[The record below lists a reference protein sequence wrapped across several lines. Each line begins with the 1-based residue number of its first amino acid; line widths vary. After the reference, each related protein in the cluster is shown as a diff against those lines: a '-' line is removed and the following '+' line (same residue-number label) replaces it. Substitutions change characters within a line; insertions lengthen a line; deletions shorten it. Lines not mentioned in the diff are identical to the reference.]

1 MNVLVT
7 FLQLIMEVFKE
18 LYQKHKQD
26 EKQASSDAIDND
38 PANVFLSKF
47 KKGSTDSS
55 SLPDTSK
62 HDSE

>member
-7 FLQLIMEVFKE
+7 ILQLILEVFKE
-18 LYQKHKQD
+18 LYQKHKQED
-26 EKQASSDAIDND
+26 KQAASDAIDND

-47 KKGSTDSS
+47 KKGNSDSS
-55 SLPDTSK
+55 SLPNTSK